1 VTTAGSVLVN
11 FLLSFNDAG
20 DQLRRYFDVEEAAL

>member
-1 VTTAGSVLVN
+1 MTTPGFVLVN

-20 DQLRRYFDVEEAAL
+20 DQLRRYFDIKEAAL